1 MMETEVWQLWWIWA
15 AAALV
20 LAMLEIVVPG
30 FIFLGFACGAA
41 LVALLVLLPVDP
53 GLTALLAIFAGLSLL
68 AWIVLRRLLRR
79 KDDQTRV
86 IHEDINK

>member
-1 MMETEVWQLWWIWA
+1 MDPALWQLWWVWA

-20 LAMLEIVVPG
+20 LAMLEMVVPG
-30 FIFLGFACGAA
+30 FIFIGFACGAA
-41 LVALLVLLPVDP
+41 LVALLVLFPVDP

-68 AWIVLRRLLRR
+68 AWIVLRRLFRK

>member
-1 MMETEVWQLWWIWA
+1 MDPALWQLWWIWA

-20 LAMLEIVVPG
+20 LAMLEMVVPG
-30 FIFLGFACGAA
+30 FIFIGFACGAA

-68 AWIVLRRLLRR
+68 AWIVLRRLFRK

>member
-1 MMETEVWQLWWIWA
+1 MMDPALWQLWWIWA
-15 AAALV
+15 AASLV
-20 LAMLEIVVPG
+20 LAMLEMVVPG
-30 FIFLGFACGAA
+30 FIFIGFACGAA

-68 AWIVLRRLLRR
+68 AWIVLRRLFR
-79 KDDQTRV
+79 KRDDQTRV

>member
-1 MMETEVWQLWWIWA
+1 MDPALWQLWWIWA

-20 LAMLEIVVPG
+20 LAMLEMVVPG
-30 FIFLGFACGAA
+30 FILIGFACGAA

-68 AWIVLRRLLRR
+68 AWIVLRRLFRK

>member
-1 MMETEVWQLWWIWA
+1 MDPALWQLWWIWA
-15 AAALV
+15 AASLV
-20 LAMLEIVVPG
+20 LAMLEMVVPG
-30 FIFLGFACGAA
+30 FILIGFACGAA

-68 AWIVLRRLLRR
+68 AWIVLRRLFRK

>member
-1 MMETEVWQLWWIWA
+1 MDPALWQLWWIWA
-15 AAALV
+15 AASLV
-20 LAMLEIVVPG
+20 LAMLEMVVPG
-30 FIFLGFACGAA
+30 FIFIGFACGAA

-68 AWIVLRRLLRR
+68 AWIVLRRLFRK

>member
-1 MMETEVWQLWWIWA
+1 MEPALWQMWWVWA

-20 LAMLEIVVPG
+20 LTILEMVIPG
-30 FIFLGFACGAA
+30 FVFLGFACGAA
-41 LVALLVLLPVDP
+41 MVAVLVLLPVDL
-53 GLTALLAIFAGLSLL
+53 GLAALLAVFAGLSLL
-68 AWIVLRRLLRR
+68 AWIVLRRLFRK